1 MPYVTTGAGESDENR
16 TKTGIAQRCSAAT
29 GSAKQQ
35 ARTGAPAAAKAAGAP
50 VSFSSATRDMVPV
63 SRSTSDFDVDRVNAM
78 RAAIANGTFQFSA
91 QAVADKML
99 ATASEMLSPA
109 RA

>member
-1 MPYVTTGAGESDENR
+1 MKIGQKPELPSAV
-16 TKTGIAQRCSAAT
+16 AQAT

-35 ARTGAPAAAKAAGAP
+35 ARTGAPAAGAP

-99 ATASEMLSPA
+99 ATAYEMLSPA